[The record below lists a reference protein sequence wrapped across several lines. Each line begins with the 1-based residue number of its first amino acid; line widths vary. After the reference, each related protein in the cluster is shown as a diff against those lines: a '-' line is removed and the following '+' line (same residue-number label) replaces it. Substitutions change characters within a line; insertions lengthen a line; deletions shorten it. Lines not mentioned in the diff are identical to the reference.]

1 MKVKAKGGWKSIPL
15 PQSIF
20 TGGIDSAMC
29 GGIEILDDY
38 SIQSE
43 VVPSVKPG
51 TKPLNKRKIEN
62 DIKECAKK
70 KKFNFV
76 EIDLE
81 PGSKKVEDSVLKENV
96 PKKKKKKVPLVLK
109 QDEGSLIKVAK
120 PEIKKNKKTKKK
132 SANKPVI
139 NLEALTRRLEEKSQ
153 SDSTNPT
160 ANSKSPKPDIPKI
173 KTKEKGK
180 EKKMIK
186 EKGKEDTT
194 PAPGS
199 GKPLDMNEWREV
211 FVCEEI
217 ITALEEKGFGSPTP
231 IQKLT
236 LPAALKGLT
245 SITKMILFEI
255 HNDFIVCD
263 WIIAPFLLP
272 TDLTFYVCYL
282 SKSFCE
288 MPYQ

>member
-29 GGIEILDDY
+29 GGIEILDDH

-51 TKPLNKRKIEN
+51 TNPLNKRKIEN
-62 DIKECAKK
+62 DIKESAKK

-120 PEIKKNKKTKKK
+120 PEIKKKKKTKKK

>member
-43 VVPSVKPG
+43 VAPSVKSG

-62 DIKECAKK
+62 DIKQSAKK

-109 QDEGSLIKVAK
+109 QDEGGLIKVAK
-120 PEIKKNKKTKKK
+120 TEIKKKKKTKKK

-160 ANSKSPKPDIPKI
+160 ANPKSPKPDIPKI
-173 KTKEKGK
+173 KTKEKVK

-186 EKGKEDTT
+186 EKEKDT
-194 PAPGS
+194 PAS
-199 GKPLDMNEWREV
+199 GPSKPLDMNEWREV

-217 ITALEEKGFGSPTP
+217 IKALEEKGFGSPTP

-245 SITKMILFEI
+245 SITKMI
-255 HNDFIVCD
+255 
-263 WIIAPFLLP
+263 
-272 TDLTFYVCYL
+272 
-282 SKSFCE
+282 
-288 MPYQ
+288 

>member
-43 VVPSVKPG
+43 VAPSAKLG
-51 TKPLNKRKIEN
+51 AKPLKKRKIEN
-62 DIKECAKK
+62 DIKESAKK

-81 PGSKKVEDSVLKENV
+81 PDSKKVEETVLKENV

-109 QDEGSLIKVAK
+109 QDEGGVIKVAK
-120 PEIKKNKKTKKK
+120 PEIKKKKKNKKK

-139 NLEALTRRLEEKSQ
+139 NLEALTRRLDKKSQ
-153 SDSTNPT
+153 SDSTNST
-160 ANSKSPKPDIPKI
+160 ANPESPKPDVPKI
-173 KTKEKGK
+173 KTKEKVK

-186 EKGKEDTT
+186 EKEKEETT
-194 PAPGS
+194 TAPGPC
-199 GKPLDMNEWREV
+199 KPLDMNQWREV

-217 ITALEEKGFGSPTP
+217 IKALEEKGFSSPTP

-245 SITKMILFEI
+245 SITKLFNLKFIIILL
-255 HNDFIVCD
+255 
-263 WIIAPFLLP
+263 FLTGLSHPSFFLP
-272 TDLTFYVCYL
+272 IKHFMFVYL
-282 SKSFCE
+282 SESFCE